1 MEVAFF
7 GLVTYAV
14 VETFALPLT
23 VMRGRRIGRVRG
35 TVYGVVLAAAFFV
48 GWLLYAQTG
57 KVVT

>member
-14 VETFALPLT
+14 VETLALPMT

-35 TVYGVVLAAAFFV
+35 TIYGLVLAATFVV
-48 GWLLYAQTG
+48 GWLLYAKTG
-57 KVVT
+57 TVIT